1 VHLHGIGVDGKTG
14 LLVGQE
20 GADGVALIA
29 LELDDIANGL
39 VADYGTIAGESG
51 TRVNMCE

>member
-1 VHLHGIGVDGKTG
+1 MHLHGIGVDGKTG

-51 TRVNMCE
+51 RRVNMCE